1 MIIFCDGASNNHT
14 KRSGVGVVFF
24 NEEQFR
30 DPSDP
35 KSLLPNASPQYIISR
50 EIVGSKTKYINPTNN
65 EAEYESLLAA
75 LEFCRE
81 QDIQNPKIYMDS
93 KLVVNQTKG
102 LWKIN
107 YDHLRKLKQRVD
119 TYKDLNFTV
128 NHIRREFNTHA
139 DKASKDCLKKEPNI
153 DNPFKEWK

>member
-1 MIIFCDGASNNHT
+1 MIIFCDGASNNNT

-24 NEEQFR
+24 DEDQFK

-35 KSLLPNASPQYIISR
+35 KSIYIDAKPKHIISR
-50 EIVGSKTKYINPTNN
+50 EIMGSKTRYINPTNN

-81 QDIQNPKIYMDS
+81 KDIKNPKIYMDS
-93 KLVVNQTKG
+93 KLVVNQTRG

-119 TYKDLNFTV
+119 NYKDIGFTV
-128 NHIRREFNTHA
+128 HHIRREFNTHA
-139 DKASKDCLKKEPNI
+139 DKASKDCLKKEPVI